1 MFQTEVSNQFVAKTY
16 PEIVTTEAPLTK
28 VQSRSYSAIDAVQD
42 FGVTGFIV
50 ICSLFFLILSKR
62 SKPTNK
68 KVYNIQQAS
77 EVPCRNCQFFSHN
90 PYLKCAV
97 HPSTAMT
104 ARAIDCSDYKPQDRQ

>member
-1 MFQTEVSNQFVAKTY
+1 MFQNEGSSQFIARTS

-28 VQSRSYSAIDAVQD
+28 VQPRSYSAIDALQD

-50 ICSLFFLILSKR
+50 ICSLFFVMLSKR
-62 SKPTNK
+62 SKRTNK
-68 KVYNIQQAS
+68 KVYNFQQTS

-97 HPSTAMT
+97 NPSTTMT
-104 ARAIDCSDYKPQDRQ
+104 ARAIDCSDYRPQQHQ